1 MTIGHDEKYETI
13 AKLNTNWHTE
23 KDKIHNYTNTTT
35 VFLIIIV
42 DTGIIFV
49 DQIIFLLQLI
59 LYFVV
64 NFDRCFPQM
73 YPGFC
78 ITWGTVRFASV
89 ATSLLSSRSRSA
101 RVSSFSPRR
110 ISALFSVIIFK
121 GYRFGPSPK
130 WGNIIGGFQDVG
142 RC

>member
-13 AKLNTNWHTE
+13 AKLNINWHTE

-64 NFDRCFPQM
+64 NFD
-73 YPGFC
+73 
-78 ITWGTVRFASV
+78 
-89 ATSLLSSRSRSA
+89 
-101 RVSSFSPRR
+101 
-110 ISALFSVIIFK
+110 
-121 GYRFGPSPK
+121 
-130 WGNIIGGFQDVG
+130 
-142 RC
+142 